1 MIVITYREAAE
12 RIKDHMIAHKMHERN
27 AVKITEALGI
37 AVELLLW
44 AERQPELLFDGDIAD
59 IINEY
64 YDNGLRTGF
73 ARAKKVYGIKD

>member
-1 MIVITYREAAE
+1 MIVITYKEAAE
-12 RIKDHMIAHKMHERN
+12 RIKDHMIVHSMHERS

-44 AERQPELLFDGDIAD
+44 AERQPELLFDSDIYD
-59 IINEY
+59 IIKEY

>member
-1 MIVITYREAAE
+1 MTYKEAAE
-12 RIKDHMIAHKMHERN
+12 RIKDHMIVHRMYERS

-44 AERQPELLFDGDIAD
+44 AERQPEFLFDSDVTD
-59 IINEY
+59 VINEY

-73 ARAKKVYGIKD
+73 DRAKKVYGIKD